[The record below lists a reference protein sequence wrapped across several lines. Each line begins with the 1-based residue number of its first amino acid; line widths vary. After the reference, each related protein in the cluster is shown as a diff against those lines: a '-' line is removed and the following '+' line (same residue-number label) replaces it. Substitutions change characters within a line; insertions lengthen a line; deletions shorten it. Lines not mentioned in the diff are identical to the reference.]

1 MESIT
6 LYYRVGPS
14 DKVYQASIV
23 PKDGAYIVAFAY
35 GRRGS
40 TLNAGTKT
48 PAPVGY
54 DEAKRVYD
62 KLVREKLAKGYHEAA
77 GGGSASDV
85 ALPANAK
92 TPTGIHCQLLNPIE
106 EDRIQAMIT
115 HPDWWL
121 QEKLDGH
128 RLLIR
133 REGSTITGINR
144 LGQET
149 AIPQTLVESALACTS
164 DFILDGEGL
173 GDVLHVFDALSLHG
187 EDLRPAG
194 FAARFVRLGKFLK
207 AFLPPHFKLVDVAC
221 QLRAKQE
228 MFTRLQRQHREGVV
242 FKHMMAPY
250 SPGRPSS
257 GGMQLK
263 HKFCETASFIVTKPN
278 PKRSVSLILFDGD
291 RVEPAG
297 NVTIPPNHD
306 IPAPGTV
313 VECRYLYAF
322 RESGSIYQPVY
333 LGPREDIRAEECTT
347 AQLKY
352 QPAPHEET
360 LAV

>member
-1 MESIT
+1 MESIS
-6 LYYRVGPS
+6 LYYREGAS
-14 DKVYQASIV
+14 DKVYEASIV
-23 PKDGAYIVAFAY
+23 PKGDGYVVTFAY

-48 PAPVGY
+48 PTPLGY
-54 DEAKRVYD
+54 DEAKRTFD
-62 KLVREKLAKGYHEAA
+62 KLVREKTAKGYQVAA
-77 GGGSASDV
+77 GGGSVSAA

-92 TPTGIHCQLLNPIE
+92 APTGIHCQLLNPVE
-106 EDRIQAMIT
+106 EEKVQKLLS

-121 QEKLDGH
+121 QEKIDGR

-133 REGSTITGINR
+133 KEGSTITGINR

-149 AIPQTLVESALACTS
+149 ALPQTMVESALTCTA
-164 DFILDGEGL
+164 DFILDGEGV

-187 EDLRPAG
+187 GDLRHVG
-194 FAARFVRLGKFLK
+194 FAERFVRLSKFLK
-207 AFLPPHFKLVDVAC
+207 VSIPPHFKLVNVAC
-221 QLRAKQE
+221 QLNAKQE
-228 MFTRLQRQHREGVV
+228 TFTRLQREHREGAV

-250 SPGRPSS
+250 TPGRPAS

-278 PKRSVSLILFDGD
+278 PKRSVSLLLFDGD
-291 RVEPAG
+291 RVVPAG

-306 IPAPGTV
+306 VPAPGTIV
-313 VECRYLYAF
+313 DCRYLYAF

-352 QPAPHEET
+352 QPE
-360 LAV
+360 AVAL

>member
-1 MESIT
+1 MESIS
-6 LYYRVGPS
+6 LYYREGAS
-14 DKVYQASIV
+14 DKIYQASIV
-23 PKDGAYIVAFAY
+23 SKDGGYVVTFAY

-48 PAPVGY
+48 PTPVSH
-54 DEAKRVYD
+54 DEAKRIYG
-62 KLVREKLAKGYHEAA
+62 KLVREKTAKGYKEAA
-77 GGGSASDV
+77 SGGSVSAA

-92 TPTGIHCQLLNPIE
+92 APTGIHCQLLNPVE
-106 EDRIQAMIT
+106 EERIRDLLT

-121 QEKLDGH
+121 QEKIDGR

-133 REGSTITGINR
+133 KEGSTITGINR

-149 AIPQTLVESALACTS
+149 ALPQTMVESALACVA

-173 GDVLHVFDALSLHG
+173 GDVFHVFDVLSLHG
-187 EDLRPAG
+187 MDLRTVG
-194 FAARFVRLGKFLK
+194 FAERFVRLSKFLK
-207 AFLPPHFKLVDVAC
+207 ASLPPHFKLVDIAC
-221 QLRAKQE
+221 QLNAKRE
-228 MFTRLQRQHREGVV
+228 MFTRLQREHREGVV

-250 SPGRPSS
+250 TPGRPSS

-263 HKFCETASFIVTKPN
+263 YKFCETASFIVTKPN

-291 RVEPAG
+291 RVVPAG

-306 IPAPGTV
+306 VPAPGTI

-333 LGPREDIRAEECTT
+333 LGSREDIRAEECTT

-352 QPAPHEET
+352 QPE
-360 LAV
+360 AVEV

>member
-6 LYYRVGPS
+6 LYYCEGSS

-23 PKDGAYIVAFAY
+23 PKDGGYIVTFAY

-48 PAPVGY
+48 PTPVSY
-54 DEAKRVYD
+54 DEAKRIYN
-62 KLVREKLAKGYHEAA
+62 KLVREKMAKGYQEAA
-77 GGGSASDV
+77 GGSGSTTV
-85 ALPANAK
+85 LPANSKA
-92 TPTGIHCQLLNPIE
+92 PTGIHCQLLNPAE
-106 EDRIQAMIT
+106 EDRIQELMT

-121 QEKLDGH
+121 QEKIDG
-128 RLLIR
+128 RRILIR

-144 LGQET
+144 LGFEI
-149 AIPQTLVESALACTS
+149 ALPQTMVESALACS
-164 DFILDGEGL
+164 ADFILDGEGL
-173 GDVLHVFDALSLHG
+173 GDTLHVFDVLSLSG
-187 EDLRPAG
+187 KDLRNVGHAE
-194 FAARFVRLGKFLK
+194 RFVRLQKFLK
-207 AFLPPHFKLVDVAC
+207 ASIPPHFKVVETAFHLSDK
-221 QLRAKQE
+221 RALFE
-228 MFTRLQRQHREGVV
+228 RLQRDHREGVV

-250 SPGRPSS
+250 TPGRPAS
-257 GGMQLK
+257 GGSQLK
-263 HKFCETASFIVTKPN
+263 FKFCETASFIVTKPN

-291 RVEPAG
+291 RVVPTG
-297 NVTIPPNHD
+297 NVTIPPNHE

-352 QPAPHEET
+352 QPAPSEPA
-360 LAV
+360 LVV

>member
-1 MESIT
+1 MESIS
-6 LYYRVGPS
+6 LYYREGAS

-23 PKDGAYIVAFAY
+23 PKDGGYVVTFAY

-48 PAPVGY
+48 PTPVRH
-54 DEAKRVYD
+54 DEAKRTFD
-62 KLVREKLAKGYHEAA
+62 KLVREKTAKGYLVADGNGGVTAA
-77 GGGSASDV
+77 T
-85 ALPANAK
+85 LPATAK
-92 TPTGIHCQLLNPIE
+92 APTGIHCQLLNPVE
-106 EDRIQAMIT
+106 EEKVQELLT

-121 QEKLDGH
+121 QEKIDGR

-133 REGSTITGINR
+133 KEGTTITGINR

-149 AIPQTLVESALACTS
+149 ALPQTMVESALACTA

-173 GDVLHVFDALSLHG
+173 GDVLHVFDALSLHS
-187 EDLRPAG
+187 EDLRHEGYAE
-194 FAARFVRLGKFLK
+194 RFVRLSKFLK
-207 AFLPPHFKLVDVAC
+207 VSIPPHFKLVDIAC
-221 QLRAKQE
+221 QLSAKRE
-228 MFTRLQRQHREGVV
+228 MFTRLQREHREGAV
-242 FKHMMAPY
+242 FRHMMAPY
-250 SPGRPSS
+250 TPGRPAS

-263 HKFCETASFIVTKPN
+263 YKFCETASFIVTKPN

-291 RVEPAG
+291 RVVSAG
-297 NVTIPPNHD
+297 NVTIPPNHNV
-306 IPAPGTV
+306 PAPGTI

-352 QPAPHEET
+352 KPEPVT
-360 LAV
+360 V